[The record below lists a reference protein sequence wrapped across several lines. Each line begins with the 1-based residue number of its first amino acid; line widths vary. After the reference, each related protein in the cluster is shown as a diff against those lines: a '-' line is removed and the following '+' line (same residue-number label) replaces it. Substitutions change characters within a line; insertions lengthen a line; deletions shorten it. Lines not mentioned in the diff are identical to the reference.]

1 MNAKLKE
8 HGITDTNEVSIRYA
22 GKEQAQNNWQGWVIE
37 CGDIRIASGFNTEG
51 KAIQWAKRNLLQIV
65 ALA

>member
-8 HGITDTNEVSIRYA
+8 HGITNTNEVAIRYA

-37 CGDIRIASGFNTEG
+37 CGDIRIASGFNTES
-51 KAIQWAKRNLLQIV
+51 KAIQWAKRNQMMI
-65 ALA
+65 AA